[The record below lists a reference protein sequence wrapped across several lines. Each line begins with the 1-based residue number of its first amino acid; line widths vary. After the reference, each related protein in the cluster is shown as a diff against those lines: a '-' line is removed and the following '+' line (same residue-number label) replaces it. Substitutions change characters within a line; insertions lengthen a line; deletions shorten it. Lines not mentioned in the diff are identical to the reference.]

1 MKLLFLGGTGVIS
14 EAVSRLAVQRGHDL
28 TLVNRGRT
36 VPSVAHGAQ
45 VIVCDVRDTRAL
57 AKALEGT
64 TFDVVVNWIAYVPE
78 HIQADIELFRGRVG
92 QYVFISS
99 ATVYE
104 KPPRHYVITENTPRG
119 NPYSPYAQN
128 KIACEDVLMQ
138 AWEREKFPM
147 TIVRPSYT
155 YGNTKIP
162 SDIGVT
168 DYTLVDRMK
177 RGKPVIV
184 HGDGQSLWTLTHN
197 TDFAVGL
204 LGLCGHSRALGEA
217 FHITSDEVLTWD
229 QIYMAVGA
237 AVGVQPEL
245 IHVPVEVI
253 EAYDPGKTAGLRG
266 DKMYSMVFDNRKIK
280 SFVPEY
286 RARVSFA
293 EGVRRSVEW
302 FEADPARM
310 RVSAEANELID
321 RIIAGMRRALP
332 SSACAGG

>member
-14 EAVSRLAVQRGHDL
+14 EAVSRLAVARGHEL

-36 VPSVAHGAQ
+36 VPSLPHGPH
-45 VIVCDVRDTRAL
+45 VITCDVRDTRAL
-57 AKALEGT
+57 AAALHQHA
-64 TFDVVVNWIAYVPE
+64 FDVVVNWIAYTPDHVR
-78 HIQADIELFRGRVG
+78 ADIELFRGRTA
-92 QYVFISS
+92 QYIFISS

-104 KPPRHYVITENTPRG
+104 KPPRHYLITEATPRG
-119 NPYSPYAQN
+119 NPFSPYAQN
-128 KIACEDVLMQ
+128 KIACEDVLME
-138 AWEREKFPM
+138 AWRRERFPV

-162 SDIGVT
+162 SDISVT

-204 LGLCGHSRALGEA
+204 LGLCGQPRALGEA

-229 QIYMAVGA
+229 QIYHAVA
-237 AVGVQPEL
+237 AAAGVTPHL
-245 IHVPVEVI
+245 VPVPVEII

-266 DKMYSMVFDNRKIK
+266 DKMYSMVFDNAKIK
-280 SFVPEY
+280 SFVPEFDT
-286 RARVSFA
+286 RVSFSQ
-293 EGVRRSVEW
+293 GVRQSVAW

-310 RVSAEANELID
+310 RVNAEANALLD
-321 RIIAGMRRALP
+321 RIIAGMQRALP
-332 SSACAGG
+332 EQS